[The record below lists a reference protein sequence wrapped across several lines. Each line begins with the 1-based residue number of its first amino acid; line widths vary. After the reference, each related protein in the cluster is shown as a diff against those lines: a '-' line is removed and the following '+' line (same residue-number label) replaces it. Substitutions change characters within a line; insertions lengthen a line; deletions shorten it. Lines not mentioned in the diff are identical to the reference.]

1 MDDVMFPED
10 DHSVYYMIL
19 FLFVGHV
26 MAPDFYDT
34 YFNMGAG
41 GTVSIAMQS
50 GVALYQHITHWLT
63 WHTIHRPIEWRWNS
77 ASTRH
82 LGITWREEIQWAH
95 SLAYFMT
102 KVHQLLILTS
112 FINFWWAIALPV
124 RTMGHQLIG
133 VVVSIIATKM
143 LWELHKIQ
151 GRARR
156 SFREHSRL
164 WAECRKDGAVWC
176 NLTWWAHQATTRSSL
191 FTLFVWAFS
200 VINMAFI
207 LVKGVQGL
215 YYPAPVVHVS
225 AVDPS
230 VSVGSV

>member
-1 MDDVMFPED
+1 MPVLFFKTSNRFKSDFSLLLDITSQPYNHNKQHHYLPRYLFNMDDVMFPED

-82 LGITWREEIQWAH
+82 LGFTWREEIQWAH
-95 SLAYFMT
+95 NLACFMT
-102 KVHQLLILTS
+102 KV
-112 FINFWWAIALPV
+112 
-124 RTMGHQLIG
+124 
-133 VVVSIIATKM
+133 VSEAD
-143 LWELHKIQ
+143 L
-151 GRARR
+151 
-156 SFREHSRL
+156 
-164 WAECRKDGAVWC
+164 
-176 NLTWWAHQATTRSSL
+176 SS
-191 FTLFVWAFS
+191 A
-200 VINMAFI
+200 
-207 LVKGVQGL
+207 G
-215 YYPAPVVHVS
+215 
-225 AVDPS
+225 
-230 VSVGSV
+230 